1 MFHFVYGDA
10 RPQAINKRLFEHVI
24 SANNSCPQVIKMD
37 VCYYRSQR
45 CVPLSVPGYSRREVV
60 LGVMPAIKDFRFESK
75 SVSISLAYHAV
86 AETKRRLHS

>member
-1 MFHFVYGDA
+1 MTVTSRSDNVRQVECWLSHFVYGDA

-37 VCYYRSQR
+37 VCYYGSQR

-60 LGVMPAIKDFRFESK
+60 LGVMPAIEDFRFEFK
-75 SVSISLAYHAV
+75 ERFY
-86 AETKRRLHS
+86 